1 MKTNDEQ
8 IDALISRLVATVG
21 LSHAQA
27 TRAVLEVFD
36 AIDETPD
43 DFIARRHDELQRQG
57 LTNREIYTRLM
68 RELDTW
74 RFTSPSYTE
83 RQIRR
88 RVYGG

>member
-1 MKTNDEQ
+1 MDEDDAQ
-8 IDALISRLVATVG
+8 LDALIARLTRTLG
-21 LSHAQA
+21 LSRAQA

-36 AIDETPD
+36 ALDETPD
-43 DFIARRHDELQRQG
+43 AFIARRHDELQRQG
-57 LTNREIYTRLM
+57 LSNREIYARLV

-74 RFTSPSYTE
+74 RFTSPPYTE